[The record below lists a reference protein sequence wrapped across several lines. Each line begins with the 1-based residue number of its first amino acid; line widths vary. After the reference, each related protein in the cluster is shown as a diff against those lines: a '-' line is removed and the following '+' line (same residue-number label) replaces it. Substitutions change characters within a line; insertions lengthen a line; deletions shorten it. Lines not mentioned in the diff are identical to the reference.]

1 MDCNVVQLDV
11 EYAMLGL
18 LHEKVGDRFLSLVPV
33 DPSVRKQEPYY
44 EMSFSH
50 IQNHV
55 SKYIV
60 FSLAGKNIPFVIF
73 FSTFLTFPFLLLPFF
88 LTLNVIF

>member
-1 MDCNVVQLDV
+1 
-11 EYAMLGL
+11 
-18 LHEKVGDRFLSLVPV
+18 
-33 DPSVRKQEPYY
+33 
-44 EMSFSH
+44 MSFSH